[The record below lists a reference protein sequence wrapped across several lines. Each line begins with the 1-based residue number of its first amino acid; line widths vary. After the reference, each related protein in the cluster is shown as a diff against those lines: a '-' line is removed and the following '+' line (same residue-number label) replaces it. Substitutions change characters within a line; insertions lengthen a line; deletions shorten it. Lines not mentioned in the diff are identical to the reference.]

1 MGRKLV
7 TQFLK
12 DEAQAR
18 LQWLELL
25 MNIPDAP
32 LDIAYKSK
40 YEIKREYYPFAI
52 YSMDCH
58 ANWTARSI
66 WEHTEEYQVQRTET
80 VYIDYMGREHDRPFN
95 DIQTVDGKMVD
106 HYRQPMN

>member
-40 YEIKREYYPFAI
+40 YEIKR
-52 YSMDCH
+52 
-58 ANWTARSI
+58 
-66 WEHTEEYQVQRTET
+66 
-80 VYIDYMGREHDRPFN
+80 
-95 DIQTVDGKMVD
+95 
-106 HYRQPMN
+106 